1 MKSWTITLGVV
12 LLLAI
17 VSVGVSYTILN
28 TGINSAR
35 TEIAAL
41 QADIQNLQAGGQ
53 PATTTTGTARLSMID
68 LISEIQPIVVR
79 VDVIGS
85 GFQASGSGVIFQGD
99 GHIITN
105 AHVVEGATSV
115 QVTLHN
121 EQEYGA
127 TVVSSDSNIDLAII
141 KLTDAPPNLP
151 VAILGTE
158 ADIVT
163 GGVAVAAGFPL
174 GPGLPGPASF
184 TQGIVSAIRIL
195 DNQRFV
201 QTDVQINPGN
211 SGGALLDRSTGKVI
225 GITTAGVILAG
236 QDVEG
241 IGLAIPIDVIRTY
254 IQDNI
259 AQ

>member
-17 VSVGVSYTILN
+17 VSAGVSYTILN

-41 QADIQNLQAGGQ
+41 QADIKSLQAGGQ

-79 VDVIGS
+79 VDVTGS

-127 TVVSSDSNIDLAII
+127 TVVSSDS
-141 KLTDAPPNLP
+141 KRR
-151 VAILGTE
+151 GW
-158 ADIVT
+158 
-163 GGVAVAAGFPL
+163 
-174 GPGLPGPASF
+174 
-184 TQGIVSAIRIL
+184 Q
-195 DNQRFV
+195 
-201 QTDVQINPGN
+201 
-211 SGGALLDRSTGKVI
+211 
-225 GITTAGVILAG
+225 
-236 QDVEG
+236 
-241 IGLAIPIDVIRTY
+241 
-254 IQDNI
+254 
-259 AQ
+259 